1 MYTPPRTNSPAAFAS
16 LLNWL
21 RRTRPFPYPREVAVS
36 AMALFYL
43 VGGVA
48 MLLVLVFPHP
58 STLNDRLL
66 IGLGVLLIVIGLP
79 VYKLRH
85 RTPLAVL
92 PWLLAAGT
100 AVITALT
107 ATGGSTSVTV
117 SFSFFYLWVI
127 IFALL
132 FLNPLVAAVE
142 IRFAAV
148 AYLSVAVLPQEQSTH
163 QLTAFEPIAL
173 FTVITTTGGVIMWL
187 SQAREHS
194 EIDPLTLVMN
204 RPGQDRILQAAL
216 SGDDPTGKR
225 LVAGL
230 IDVDHFKSVN
240 DRQGHAAGDRLL
252 EELAGAWQR
261 VLRSGDTLG
270 RIGDDEFV
278 VLLPGC
284 SASEADGI
292 LERLRAA
299 ALDLQ
304 VTCSVGAA
312 LSENRDSASLLLGRA
327 DTALYQA
334 KNLGRNRVAWAVA
347 GTRSRVSATI
357 PVESPSGPYT

>member
-66 IGLGVLLIVIGLP
+66 IGLGVFLIVIGLP

-85 RTPLAVL
+85 RTPLALL

-142 IRFAAV
+142 IGFAAV

-173 FTVITTTGGVIMWL
+173 FTVVTTTGGVIMWL

-204 RPGQDRILQAAL
+204 RRGLDRILQAAL

-270 RIGDDEFV
+270 RIGGDEFV

-284 SASEADGI
+284 SASEADDI

-304 VTCSVGAA
+304 VTRSVGAA
-312 LSENRDSASLLLGRA
+312 LSEDQDSASLLLGRA

-347 GTRSRVSATI
+347 
-357 PVESPSGPYT
+357 